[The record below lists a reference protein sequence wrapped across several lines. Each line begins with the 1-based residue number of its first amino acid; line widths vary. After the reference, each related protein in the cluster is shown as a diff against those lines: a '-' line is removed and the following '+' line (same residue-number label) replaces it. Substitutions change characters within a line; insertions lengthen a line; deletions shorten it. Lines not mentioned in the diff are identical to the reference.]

1 MSTDRTKP
9 FYGYRVV
16 LAAFLCNVVTFGCGF
31 YSFSLFVTP
40 LERDLGWGRGDVM
53 AGFTVFFLTTGLVAP
68 QVGRLV
74 DRHGARV
81 VMSLGAI
88 VAGAGFVV
96 LSSMTEL
103 WQFYLGYA
111 IVGLGMAGTGQIPTS
126 AVVSNWFEKRR
137 GTAVGLMASGIGVGG
152 IALAPFVGTWLL
164 PRLGWGH
171 SYLALGALCW
181 LVIVPLSVLVIRTR
195 PSEKGVPAFGA
206 EEVTAASGHTSG
218 QPVAGVSLKV
228 AMGTAAFWLIVVTY
242 LLSHF
247 AQVGAVQNQV
257 PFLQDA
263 GFPMAVS
270 AGALGAVG
278 LSSAFGKFGFGWL
291 CDRMQARYVLAIGLS
306 LQLGSIIVLMGIGPD
321 SPAAVAWLYAVMM
334 GLGLGSWLPT
344 MSMLTSGYFGLA
356 NYGAIF
362 GAITIPYAVGS
373 AVGPLVA
380 GRLYDS
386 SGSYTGVFVAFLVLF
401 SVAIVSILVCRRP
414 ASR

>member
-1 MSTDRTKP
+1 MSTDRRKP
-9 FYGYRVV
+9 FYGYWVV
-16 LAAFLCNVVTFGCGF
+16 FAAFLCNVVTFGCGF

-74 DRHGARV
+74 DKHGARV

-103 WQFYLGYA
+103 WQFYIGYA

-126 AVVSNWFEKRR
+126 AVVSNWFERRR
-137 GTAVGLMASGIGVGG
+137 GTAVGFMASGIGVGG

-164 PRLGWGH
+164 PRIGWGH
-171 SYLALGALCW
+171 SYLVLGALCW
-181 LVIVPLSVLVIRTR
+181 LVIVPLAILVIRTR
-195 PSEKGVPAFGA
+195 PSEKGVVAFGA
-206 EEVTAASGHTSG
+206 EDVTAASGHTSE
-218 QPVAGVSLKV
+218 QQVSGVSLKV
-228 AMGTAAFWLIVVTY
+228 AMGTVAFWLIVATY
-242 LLSHF
+242 FLSHF

-306 LQLGSIIVLMGIGPD
+306 LQFGSIIVLMGIGPD
-321 SPAAVAWLYAVMM
+321 SPAAAVWLYAVMI

-386 SGSYTGVFVAFLVLF
+386 SGSYTGVFVVFLVLF
-401 SVAIVSILVCRRP
+401 AVAIVSILVCRRP
-414 ASR
+414 TGR

>member
-1 MSTDRTKP
+1 M
-9 FYGYRVV
+9 V

-53 AGFTVFFLTTGLVAP
+53 AGFTIFFLATGLVAP

-96 LSSMTEL
+96 LCSMTEL

-126 AVVSNWFEKRR
+126 AVVSNWFERRR
-137 GTAVGLMASGIGVGG
+137 GTAVGFMASGIGVGG

-164 PRLGWGH
+164 PRIGWGH
-171 SYLALGALCW
+171 SYLVLGALCW
-181 LVIVPLSVLVIRTR
+181 LVIVPLAILVIRTR
-195 PSEKGVPAFGA
+195 PSEKGVVAFGA
-206 EEVTAASGHTSG
+206 EDVTAASGHTSE
-218 QPVAGVSLKV
+218 QQVSGVSLKV

-242 LLSHF
+242 LFSHF

-306 LQLGSIIVLMGIGPD
+306 LQLGSIVVLMGISPD

-386 SGSYTGVFVAFLVLF
+386 SGSYTGVFVVFLVLF
-401 SVAIVSILVCRRP
+401 AIAIVSTLVCRRP
-414 ASR
+414 TGR

>member
-1 MSTDRTKP
+1 M
-9 FYGYRVV
+9 V

-74 DRHGARV
+74 DKHGARV

-96 LSSMTEL
+96 LCSMTEL

-126 AVVSNWFEKRR
+126 AVVSNWFERRR
-137 GTAVGLMASGIGVGG
+137 GTAVGFMASGIGVGG

-164 PRLGWGH
+164 PRIGWGH
-171 SYLALGALCW
+171 SYLVLGALCW
-181 LVIVPLSVLVIRTR
+181 LVIVPLAILVIRTR
-195 PSEKGVPAFGA
+195 PSEKGVVAFGA
-206 EEVTAASGHTSG
+206 EDVTAASGHTSE
-218 QPVAGVSLKV
+218 QQVSGVSLKV
-228 AMGTAAFWLIVVTY
+228 AMGTVAFWLIVATY
-242 LLSHF
+242 FLSHF

-306 LQLGSIIVLMGIGPD
+306 LQLGSIVVLMGISPD

-386 SGSYTGVFVAFLVLF
+386 SGSYTGVFVVFLVLF
-401 SVAIVSILVCRRP
+401 AVAIVSILVCRRP
-414 ASR
+414 TGR

>member
-1 MSTDRTKP
+1 MSADQRKP
-9 FYGYRVV
+9 FYGYWIV
-16 LAAFLCNVVTFGCGF
+16 LAAFLCNVITFGCGF
-31 YSFSLFVTP
+31 YAFSLFVTP
-40 LERDLGWGRGDVM
+40 LGRELGWGRGDVM

-74 DRHGARV
+74 DRHGARA
-81 VMSLGAI
+81 VMALGAI
-88 VAGAGFVV
+88 VAGVGFVV
-96 LSSMTEL
+96 LCSMTAL

-111 IVGLGMAGTGQIPTS
+111 IVGLGMAGTGQIPAS

-137 GTAVGLMASGIGVGG
+137 GTAVGIMASGIGVGG
-152 IALAPFVGTWLL
+152 IAISPLLGTWLL
-164 PRLGWGH
+164 PRLGWSH
-171 SYLALGALCW
+171 SYLVLGALCW
-181 LVIVPLSVLVIRTR
+181 LVIVPLAILVIRTA
-195 PSEKGVPAFGA
+195 PSEKGLVAYGA
-206 EEVTAASGHTSG
+206 ENAVMASGQSNA
-218 QPVAGVSLKV
+218 QPVTGVSLK
-228 AMGTAAFWLIVVTY
+228 AATGTVAFWLIVVTY

-257 PFLQDA
+257 PFLEDA

-278 LSSAFGKFGFGWL
+278 LCSAFGKFGFGWL
-291 CDRMQARYVLAIGLS
+291 CDRIQARYALAIGLA
-306 LQLGSIIVLMGIGPD
+306 LQLGSIIVLMSVEPD
-321 SPAAVAWLYAVMM
+321 SPAAMAWLYAVMM

-373 AVGPLVA
+373 ALGPLAA

-386 SGSYTGVFVAFLVLF
+386 SGSYAGVFILFLVF
-401 SVAIVSILVCRRP
+401 FAVSIVSILVCRRP
-414 ASR
+414 AGR

>member
-1 MSTDRTKP
+1 MSADRSKL
-9 FYGYRVV
+9 FYGYWVV
-16 LAAFLCNVVTFGCGF
+16 LAAFLCNVITFGCGF
-31 YSFSLFVTP
+31 YAFSLFVTP
-40 LERDLGWGRGDVM
+40 LGRDLGWGRGDVM
-53 AGFTVFFLTTGLVAP
+53 AGFTVFFLTTGFVAP

-81 VMSLGAI
+81 VMSLGAV
-88 VAGAGFVV
+88 VAGVGFVV
-96 LSSMTEL
+96 LCFMTAL

-126 AVVSNWFEKRR
+126 AVVSNWFQKSR

-164 PRLGWGH
+164 PRLGWSH
-171 SYLALGALCW
+171 SYLVLGALCW
-181 LVIVPLSVLVIRTR
+181 LVIVPLAALVIRTR
-195 PSEKGVPAFGA
+195 PSEMGLVAFGA
-206 EEVTAASGHTSG
+206 GDVTAASEHRNG
-218 QPVAGVSLKV
+218 QPVNGVSLKV
-228 AMGTAAFWLIVVTY
+228 AMGTVAFWLIVATY
-242 LLSHF
+242 FFSHF
-247 AQVGAVQNQV
+247 AQVGTVQNQV
-257 PFLQDA
+257 PFLEDA

-278 LSSAFGKFGFGWL
+278 LCSAFGKFGFGWL
-291 CDRMQARYVLAIGLS
+291 CDRIQARYVLAIGLS
-306 LQLGSIIVLMGIGPD
+306 LQLGSIIVLMNIGPD
-321 SPAAVAWLYAVMM
+321 SPTIMAWLFAAMM

-386 SGSYTGVFVAFLVLF
+386 SGSYTGVFVVFLVLF
-401 SVAIVSILVCRRP
+401 AVSIASILVCRRP
-414 ASR
+414 AGR

>member
-1 MSTDRTKP
+1 MSADRRKP

-16 LAAFLCNVVTFGCGF
+16 LAAFLCNVITFGCGF
-31 YSFSLFVTP
+31 YAFSLFVTP
-40 LERDLGWGRGDVM
+40 LGRDLGWARGDVM
-53 AGFTVFFLTTGLVAP
+53 AGFTVFFLTTGLAAP

-96 LSSMTEL
+96 LCVMTAL

-137 GTAVGLMASGIGVGG
+137 GTAVGLMGSGIGVGG

-164 PRLGWGH
+164 PQLGWSH
-171 SYLALGALCW
+171 SYLVLGALCW
-181 LVIVPLSVLVIRTR
+181 LVIVPLAVLVIRTR
-195 PSEKGVPAFGA
+195 PSEKGLVAFGA
-206 EEVTAASGHTSG
+206 EDVSVALEQGSG
-218 QPVAGVSLKV
+218 QPVSGVSLKV
-228 AMGTAAFWLIVVTY
+228 AMGTVAFWLIVATY
-242 LLSHF
+242 FFSHF

-257 PFLQDA
+257 PFLEDA

-278 LSSAFGKFGFGWL
+278 LCSAFGKFGFGWL
-291 CDRMQARYVLAIGLS
+291 CDRIQARYALAIGLG
-306 LQLGSIIVLMGIGPD
+306 LQLGSIIVLMNVGPD
-321 SPAAVAWLYAVMM
+321 SPVAMAWLYAVMM

-386 SGSYTGVFVAFLVLF
+386 AGSYTGVFIIFLVLF
-401 SVAIVSILVCRRP
+401 AAAIVSILVCRRP
-414 ASR
+414 AGR